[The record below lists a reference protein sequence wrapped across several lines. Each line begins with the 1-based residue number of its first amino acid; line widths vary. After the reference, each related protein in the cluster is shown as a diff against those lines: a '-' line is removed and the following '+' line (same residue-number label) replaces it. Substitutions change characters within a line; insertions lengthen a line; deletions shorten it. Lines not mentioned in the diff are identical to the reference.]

1 MAFMDKV
8 KDFMDK
14 GVEVSKTAI
23 TKAGEVVQDFGDKSV
38 TKIEIKKL
46 ESKLGKL
53 INELGSYVF
62 DKFNSENAEF
72 VNASDE
78 KVASIINNINEVKS
92 QIASKT
98 EELEKKD

>member
-1 MAFMDKV
+1 M
-8 KDFMDK
+8 
-14 GVEVSKTAI
+14 SLT
-23 TKAGEVVQDFGDKSV
+23 
-38 TKIEIKKL
+38 
-46 ESKLGKL
+46 
-53 INELGSYVF
+53 YVF
-62 DKFNSENAEF
+62 AKFNSENAEF